1 MLSGHEL
8 LSYSF
13 LGGQACE
20 PRRSIRR
27 KHRYRSSM
35 SLPRT
40 SSSRRSSFKF
50 GSLKYNWHNFVP
62 KFEFKSNKDD
72 DNNSGTPDS
81 ELDSGISI
89 NGHYED
95 IRSGKNG
102 SRLDYDRI
110 DEIKTMTGM
119 RRKWRRFCYSFWY
132 LTNFSMTAMI
142 IIMSYWCFVRTT
154 YWWSSYFQRKW
165 RWTWS
170 IGWNIKGKR
179 YLQSLESLRDITE
192 VTWNQSGLSKLYSV
206 HIEQELSS
214 KLLYCG
220 FVGKF
225 REIDMNRCARAA
237 QRILIIISREY
248 MIFLNFLFLKFP
260 WNWIFL

>member
-1 MLSGHEL
+1 
-8 LSYSF
+8 
-13 LGGQACE
+13 
-20 PRRSIRR
+20 
-27 KHRYRSSM
+27 M

-119 RRKWRRFCYSFWY
+119 R
-132 LTNFSMTAMI
+132 
-142 IIMSYWCFVRTT
+142 TT
-154 YWWSSYFQRKW
+154 
-165 RWTWS
+165 T
-170 IGWNIKGKR
+170 
-179 YLQSLESLRDITE
+179 T
-192 VTWNQSGLSKLYSV
+192 
-206 HIEQELSS
+206 
-214 KLLYCG
+214 LLV
-220 FVGKF
+220 F
-225 REIDMNRCARAA
+225 DT
-237 QRILIIISREY
+237 
-248 MIFLNFLFLKFP
+248 
-260 WNWIFL
+260 